1 MAPNGGAM
9 PLSDVA
15 DIIVDERPAAI
26 KSENGRLNGWL
37 LIDIEGRD
45 LGSYVK
51 DAKQLVA
58 SSLTLP
64 AGYSINWPGQYGYM
78 ERAKQKLSIVVPI
91 TLMIIVLLL
100 YLNFRRLQEVVLIML
115 TLPFAMVGGILY
127 LSVAGYQLSVAVGV
141 GFIALAGVSVEIGVL
156 MLVYLN
162 QALEQASKKTDL
174 TSVQLFDLVLMTAAR
189 RVRPIVMTAITVV
202 VGLIPVMISAG
213 TGSEVMQRI
222 AAPMVG
228 GMLTSLVLTLLVLP
242 CVYYLWQSNGLNWAS
257 KKC

>member
-1 MAPNGGAM
+1 
-9 PLSDVA
+9 
-15 DIIVDERPAAI
+15 
-26 KSENGRLNGWL
+26 
-37 LIDIEGRD
+37 
-45 LGSYVK
+45 
-51 DAKQLVA
+51 
-58 SSLTLP
+58 
-64 AGYSINWPGQYGYM
+64 
-78 ERAKQKLSIVVPI
+78 
-91 TLMIIVLLL
+91 
-100 YLNFRRLQEVVLIML
+100 
-115 TLPFAMVGGILY
+115 
-127 LSVAGYQLSVAVGV
+127 
-141 GFIALAGVSVEIGVL
+141 

-228 GMLTSLVLTLLVLP
+228 GMLTSLALTLLVLP
-242 CVYYLWQSNGLNWAS
+242 CVYYLWQSNGLNCAS

>member
-1 MAPNGGAM
+1 
-9 PLSDVA
+9 
-15 DIIVDERPAAI
+15 
-26 KSENGRLNGWL
+26 
-37 LIDIEGRD
+37 
-45 LGSYVK
+45 
-51 DAKQLVA
+51 
-58 SSLTLP
+58 
-64 AGYSINWPGQYGYM
+64 M